1 MVHECVNELGI
12 VMSNDVRVGVIGCGA
27 HSTSNIL
34 PALQHAPV
42 EVVAVCDRDGE
53 RAERAKRRFGA
64 TAAYR
69 SIDEMLGAGDMDA
82 VVVCGPPELHLRAA
96 LQALD
101 HDLHVFVEKP
111 PAPDLAGALE
121 LRRVAHAHG
130 RICAV
135 GFMKRFALRYAQAQ
149 SIVATESFGAL
160 TQVSIK
166 YSHWPTPNLDWML
179 KFMTVH
185 ICDLARFFA
194 GDLERITIET
204 SERAG
209 QYSFS
214 MVGRSKSGCLVTL
227 VTSSQEPRIKERVEL
242 VGEGELVVV
251 DNVVELQYFRYVDP
265 SRNFTSDLYD
275 LQVIRPDFAIPSQA
289 QNSLFL
295 QGYVGEFV
303 DFADAIRSNRAPRAT
318 IDDGVMAMRLV
329 DLLGNHTSGTFTVGD
344 WS

>member
-1 MVHECVNELGI
+1 MAHDI
-12 VMSNDVRVGVIGCGA
+12 RAGVVGCGA
-27 HSTSNIL
+27 HAMANIL
-34 PALQHAPV
+34 PALQYAPI
-42 EVVAVCDRDGE
+42 EVVAVCDRDADRVE
-53 RAERAKRRFGA
+53 IARRRFGA
-64 TAAYR
+64 SVAYTQLDAMLSETA
-69 SIDEMLGAGDMDA
+69 LDA

-121 LRRVAHAHG
+121 LRRVAQAHN
-130 RICAV
+130 RVCAV
-135 GFMKRFALRYAQAQ
+135 GFMKRFALRYAQARA
-149 SIVATESFGAL
+149 IVATEAFGEL

-179 KFMTVH
+179 KFMTIH

-204 SERAG
+204 TERNG

-214 MVGRSKSGCLVTL
+214 MNGRSRTGCLVSL

-251 DNVVELQYFRYVDP
+251 DNVVELQYFRHVDP

-275 LQVIRPDFAIPSQA
+275 LQVVRPDFAIPSQA

-303 DFADAIRSNRAPRAT
+303 DFADAIRQNRAPNST

-329 DLLGNHTSGTFTVGD
+329 DLLSNHTSGTFKVGD
-344 WS
+344 WA